1 MGSRTTVN
9 DEDRYEALGMMSSA
23 QSLNSGVT
31 MEETPAGEIMPSW
44 LFDALISRN
53 RLMVLYPTEASRKIS
68 IKRLHNTGKS
78 GLIDTT
84 LHVTLKRLISTLHL
98 DLRLPSVMEDDGI
111 LFERVHEGLKVAS
124 QDYRLSGLMS
134 NPNAKWNR
142 SKTRRLLSL
151 YKEISSLKSPWNWE
165 EDPGAKVCDDVLK
178 EIGKKYNSTHPLRVE
193 REVLKSLQEA
203 KVSPFTISDID
214 GIIMLDH
221 PTGIS
226 ELSLELLSEI
236 SRFTG
241 VHQLVNPGSHRLGY
255 HGEFI
260 HDIPS
265 ISSKSELPSWVPEHE
280 VKKQSNPGD
289 WQTPIG
295 KGKNTSIHRIIVE
308 KESHEVLALA
318 NLIPKLGA
326 NSVIISGDPDSLK
339 SDLKIHLDHIGI
351 NISSS
356 AKKLIE
362 SPSIAQLLEIM
373 NIANG
378 EEAWSLSRLTDI
390 NSQIG
395 LPIDLSFNDLIHPQ
409 NEEWKPIFHAEVMAE
424 LARGFHLLGGK
435 GTLSRWLFTLA
446 SASPRAGVNEEKRS
460 RELEECQWWLLAF
473 ANWMQP
479 LLPEYDR
486 EINTDCFIG
495 CSTNT
500 SLPVNES
507 PSSVISWFNSTA
519 TKIKWDDLTRQD
531 FSNSINIQSL
541 QTLYSSI
548 TKFSLEGIEIS
559 IENIIDL
566 VTSIAENT
574 ETATSRGS
582 DSEIQV
588 LNYSQAYGVQAETII
603 LCGLDSTKWSMKSRP
618 IPWLDD
624 NQRMKLGLH
633 KPDEPLRI
641 GRHLLRH
648 YLNCAKTVIIIDTTI
663 EDGVEF
669 SGPLDEWFNTLKQSG
684 QIEELNRPP
693 SIILSEEWH
702 PNTQNR
708 AWEWKTVDK
717 ENKLFFRVN
726 SMEIIDNNVT
736 THRSGRLPRDS
747 VQRAGL
753 SVIENRSPHL
763 MPNNYKGMLYAAENE
778 ILSDQIDRRIISPSL
793 EEGEIFPFDEATNLV
808 ITSGLKLT
816 PSRYTSANGR
826 SSPVWPHLGLKGE
839 KHTGL
844 PIDPRPIS
852 PPSTQFSEL
861 DSILGRSSVEYDT
874 PKSWSQS
881 RLQSWLDCPRK
892 AWYEKHM
899 RVSREEDLREDLAAI
914 TRGDIVHQIEETI
927 LHAHGIE
934 PNKIS
939 ALSNPLNAGQIQNPE
954 NAWII
959 ALNKLQEIA
968 PWMKRVDGVAAHRC
982 RDLVGVSP
990 EEWNSFIE
998 EEIQLSIGGRL
1009 GRMIIADFGLTNASP
1024 IAVEWQIK
1032 TNGKYTAD
1040 ISLPESETSVKVN
1053 GRIDRVDEIK
1063 LEYGGMDADFS
1074 DVIPLDFDISS
1085 PPKSKRLIVIRD
1097 IKSVDGTKD
1106 NGDEQRHLNSIF
1118 KELQLALYA
1127 RAWEISNPGDRVI
1140 GVGVTT
1146 VGNDTIHRIELDPE
1160 FDEFVEHLSIGE
1172 ITSHTHGHYRLP
1184 GSELESSSNPFRA
1197 WMRERITTATRVI
1210 EGIKKGNIHPEP
1222 SSENCKYCGI
1232 ADACASS
1239 KRGDS

>member
-1 MGSRTTVN
+1 MGSRTTVK
-9 DEDRYEALGMMSSA
+9 DEDRYEAPGMMSSA
-23 QSLNSGVT
+23 ESVNTGVT
-31 MEETPAGEIMPSW
+31 MEETPAGEIMPKW
-44 LFDALISRN
+44 LFEALISRN
-53 RLMVLYPTEASRKIS
+53 RIMVLYPTEASRKNC

-111 LFERVHEGLKVAS
+111 LFERVHEGLIAAS
-124 QDYRLSGLMS
+124 EDYRLLGLMS

-151 YKEISSLKSPWNWE
+151 YKEISSLSSPWNWE
-165 EDPGAKVCDDVLK
+165 EDPGAKVCDDVLI

-203 KVSPFTISDID
+203 KDSPFTISDID

-226 ELSLELLSEI
+226 ELSLELLSEL

-260 HDIPS
+260 HDISS
-265 ISSKSELPSWVPEHE
+265 ISSKSELPSWVPGHE
-280 VKKQSNPGD
+280 VKKQSNSGD
-289 WQTPIG
+289 WFTTIG
-295 KGKNTSIHRIIVE
+295 KENDTSIHRIIVE

-318 NLIPKLGA
+318 NMIPKLGV

-339 SDLKIHLDHIGI
+339 SDLRNHLEHIGI
-351 NISSS
+351 KISES

-362 SPSIAQLLEIM
+362 NPSIAQLLEIM

-378 EEAWSLSRLTDI
+378 EEAWSLARLADI

-395 LPIDLSFNDLIHPQ
+395 LPIDLSFGDLTHPQ
-409 NEEWKPIFHAEVMAE
+409 NEEWKPKFHAEVMTE

-435 GTLSRWLFTLA
+435 GTLSRWLYTL
-446 SASPRAGVNEEKRS
+446 SNASPRAGVDEEKRL
-460 RELEECQWWLLAF
+460 RELEECQWWLLAL

-479 LLPEYDR
+479 LLPDFDR
-486 EINTDCFIG
+486 EINTDFFIG
-495 CSTNT
+495 CSTKK

-507 PSSVISWFNSTA
+507 PSNVIKWFNSTA
-519 TKIKWDDLTRQD
+519 TKIKWDNLTQQD
-531 FSNSINIQSL
+531 FSNSNNIQSL
-541 QTLYSSI
+541 QTLYSTI

-559 IENIIDL
+559 SENIIDL
-566 VTSIAENT
+566 VTSISENT
-574 ETATSRGS
+574 ETTASRGN

-588 LNYSQAYGVQAETII
+588 LNYSQAYGIEADTII
-603 LCGLDSTKWSMKSRP
+603 LCGLDSTKWSMKNRP

-684 QIEELNRPP
+684 KIEVLNQSPD
-693 SIILSEEWH
+693 IISPEEWH
-702 PNTQNR
+702 PNTANR
-708 AWEWKTVDK
+708 AWEWKTIDK

-726 SMEIIDNNVT
+726 SMQIVDNNVT
-736 THRSGRLPRDS
+736 THRSGGLPRDS

-753 SVIENRSPHL
+753 SVIENRAPQL
-763 MPNNYKGMLYAAENE
+763 KPNNYRGMLYAAENE
-778 ILSDQIDRRIISPSL
+778 VLSDQIDRRIISPNL
-793 EEGEIFPFDEATNLV
+793 EEGDIFSFDEATNLV

-816 PSRYTSANGR
+816 PSRYTPANGR
-826 SSPVWPHLGLKGE
+826 SSPEWPHLGLKGE
-839 KHTGL
+839 KHTGV

-861 DSILGRSSVEYDT
+861 DSILGRTSVEYGT

-899 RVSREEDLREDLAAI
+899 RVTRDENLREDLAAI

-927 LHAHGIE
+927 LYAHGLE
-934 PNKIS
+934 SNKIS
-939 ALSNPLNAGQIQNPE
+939 AQSNPLNLGQLQNPE

-968 PWMKRVDGVAAHRC
+968 TWMKRVDGVAAHRC

-990 EEWNSFIE
+990 EEWNSFID
-998 EEIQLSIGGRL
+998 EEIQIPIGGRL

-1024 IAVEWQIK
+1024 IAVELQIK
-1032 TNGKYTAD
+1032 NHGKYTAD
-1040 ISLPESETSVKVN
+1040 ISLPESETSVVVN

-1063 LEYGGMDADFS
+1063 LEYEMMDDEIAET
-1074 DVIPLDFDISS
+1074 IPLDFDLSS
-1085 PPKSKRLIVIRD
+1085 PPKSKRLVVIRD

-1127 RAWEISNPGDRVI
+1127 RAWEVSNPGDRVI

-1160 FDEFVEHLSIGE
+1160 FDGFVEHLSIGE

-1184 GSELESSSNPFRA
+1184 GSELDSSSNPFRA

-1210 EGIKKGNIHPEP
+1210 EGIKIGNIHPEP
-1222 SSENCKYCGI
+1222 SSQNCKYCGI
-1232 ADACASS
+1232 ADACPSS
-1239 KRGDS
+1239 NRGDY

>member
-1 MGSRTTVN
+1 MGSRTTVK
-9 DEDRYEALGMMSSA
+9 DEDRYEASGMMSSA
-23 QSLNSGVT
+23 ESVNTGVT
-31 MEETPAGEIMPSW
+31 MEETPAGEIMPKW
-44 LFDALISRN
+44 LFEALISRN
-53 RLMVLYPTEASRKIS
+53 RIMVLYPTEASRKNS

-111 LFERVHEGLKVAS
+111 LFERVHEGLIAAS
-124 QDYRLSGLMS
+124 EDYRLLGLMS

-151 YKEISSLKSPWNWE
+151 YKEISSLSSPWNWE
-165 EDPGAKVCDDVLK
+165 EDPGAKVCDDVLI

-203 KVSPFTISDID
+203 KDSPFTISDID

-226 ELSLELLSEI
+226 ELSLELLSEL

-260 HDIPS
+260 HDISS
-265 ISSKSELPSWVPEHE
+265 ISSKSELPSWVPGHE
-280 VKKQSNPGD
+280 VKKQSNSGD
-289 WQTPIG
+289 WFTTIG
-295 KGKNTSIHRIIVE
+295 KENDTSIHRIIVE

-318 NLIPKLGA
+318 NMIPKLGV

-339 SDLKIHLDHIGI
+339 SDLRNHLEHIGI
-351 NISSS
+351 KISES

-362 SPSIAQLLEIM
+362 NPSIAQLLEIM

-378 EEAWSLSRLTDI
+378 EEAWSLARLADI

-395 LPIDLSFNDLIHPQ
+395 LPIDLSFGDLTHPQ
-409 NEEWKPIFHAEVMAE
+409 NEEWKPKFHAEVMTE

-435 GTLSRWLFTLA
+435 GTLSRWLYTL
-446 SASPRAGVNEEKRS
+446 SNASPRAGVDEEKRL

-479 LLPEYDR
+479 LLPDFDR
-486 EINTDCFIG
+486 EINTDFFIG
-495 CSTNT
+495 CSTKK

-507 PSSVISWFNSTA
+507 PSNVIKWFNSTA
-519 TKIKWDDLTRQD
+519 TKIKWDNLTQQD
-531 FSNSINIQSL
+531 FSNSNNIQSL
-541 QTLYSSI
+541 QTLYSTI

-559 IENIIDL
+559 SENIIDL
-566 VTSIAENT
+566 VTSISENT
-574 ETATSRGS
+574 ETTASRGN

-588 LNYSQAYGVQAETII
+588 LNYSQAYGIEADTII
-603 LCGLDSTKWSMKSRP
+603 LCGLDSTKWSMKNRP

-684 QIEELNRPP
+684 KIEVLNQSPD
-693 SIILSEEWH
+693 IISPEEWH
-702 PNTQNR
+702 PNTANR
-708 AWEWKTVDK
+708 AWEWKTIDK

-726 SMEIIDNNVT
+726 SMQIVDNNVT
-736 THRSGRLPRDS
+736 THRSGGLPRDS

-753 SVIENRSPHL
+753 SVIENRAPQL
-763 MPNNYKGMLYAAENE
+763 KPNNYRGMLYAAENE
-778 ILSDQIDRRIISPSL
+778 VLSDQIDRRIISPNL
-793 EEGEIFPFDEATNLV
+793 EEGDVFSFDEATNLV

-816 PSRYTSANGR
+816 PSRYTPANGR
-826 SSPVWPHLGLKGE
+826 SSPEWPHLGLKGE

-861 DSILGRSSVEYDT
+861 DSILGRTSVEYGT

-899 RVSREEDLREDLAAI
+899 RVTRDENLREDLAAI

-927 LHAHGIE
+927 LYAHGLE
-934 PNKIS
+934 SNKIS
-939 ALSNPLNAGQIQNPE
+939 SQSNPLNLGQLQNPE

-968 PWMKRVDGVAAHRC
+968 TWMKRVDGVAAHRC

-990 EEWNSFIE
+990 EEWNSFID
-998 EEIQLSIGGRL
+998 EEIQIPIGGRL

-1032 TNGKYTAD
+1032 NHGKYTAD
-1040 ISLPESETSVKVN
+1040 ISLPESETSVMVN

-1063 LEYGGMDADFS
+1063 LEYEMMDDEIAET
-1074 DVIPLDFDISS
+1074 IPLDFDLSS
-1085 PPKSKRLIVIRD
+1085 PPKSKRLVVIRD

-1127 RAWEISNPGDRVI
+1127 RAWEVSNPGDRVI

-1160 FDEFVEHLSIGE
+1160 FDAFVEHLSIGE

-1184 GSELESSSNPFRA
+1184 GSELDLSSNPFRA

-1210 EGIKKGNIHPEP
+1210 EGIKIGNIHPEP
-1222 SSENCKYCGI
+1222 SSQNCKYCGI
-1232 ADACASS
+1232 ADACPSS
-1239 KRGDS
+1239 NRGDY